1 MIHIP
6 AILLMFFTGT
16 AVMAGPAPLPL
27 QNGAATAAG
36 VTAKQPEVES
46 DGRVRVGE
54 SGFSM
59 KAPEGWTI
67 RHDVPGVSLV
77 LEAPAAGKETYRR
90 TIQVRIAHGA
100 RYLDSLGI
108 SEFQQEITDKLGNN
122 DNSLREFSIRNAEV
136 VKMDDGREALLVYSG
151 FKLNNVDLLQAHVL
165 IPSAEQHAV
174 VTFTDVAETFNSNA
188 ADSPLGVAWAAMTT
202 SQLPGENPGRFAGP
216 IQIAALA
223 GAMVVLLG
231 IMFSIRNAL
240 ARRAYAKVAM
250 SADDAGPATSS
261 IPASNMDVSS
271 LEVSNPGLSELKVSN
286 EDLLE
291 SSPPDS
297 ISPRRAA

>member
-1 MIHIP
+1 MNLTRFP
-6 AILLMFFTGT
+6 AVVLMLITGT
-16 AVMAGPAPLPL
+16 AALAAPAPLPI
-27 QNGAATAAG
+27 QKNPATASTSASPASLPDVG
-36 VTAKQPEVES
+36 T
-46 DGRVRVGE
+46 DGRVRIGE

-59 KAPEGWTI
+59 KGPEGWTI

-77 LEAPAAGKETYRR
+77 LEAPATGKEHYRR

-108 SEFQQEITDKLGNN
+108 SEFQQEISEKLGNN
-122 DNSLREFSIRNAEV
+122 DNSLREFSIRNAET
-136 VKMDDGREALLVYSG
+136 VKMDDGRDALLVYSG
-151 FKLNNVDLLQAHVL
+151 FKLNNVDMLQAHVL
-165 IPSAEQHAV
+165 IPSADQHAV
-174 VTFTDVAETFNSNA
+174 VTFTDVAENFNSNEA
-188 ADSPLGVAWAAMTT
+188 GSPLGTAWTAMTT
-202 SQLPGENPGRFAGP
+202 SQLPGRNPERFAGP

-223 GAMVVLLG
+223 GVMVVLLG
-231 IMFSIRNAL
+231 VLFSVRNAL

-250 SADDAGPATSS
+250 ASDDGAQPTSGVPS
-261 IPASNMDVSS
+261 SNI
-271 LEVSNPGLSELKVSN
+271 EVSNIEVSN